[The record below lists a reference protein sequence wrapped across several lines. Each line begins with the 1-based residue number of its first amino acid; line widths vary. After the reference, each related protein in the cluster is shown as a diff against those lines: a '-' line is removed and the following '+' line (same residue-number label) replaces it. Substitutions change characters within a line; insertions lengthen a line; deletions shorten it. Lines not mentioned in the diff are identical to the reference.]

1 MLYRTGRPFLWLSPV
16 SPYDVTQEMTLTIHM
31 IGCLFSTI
39 MYMHISSQLFTVC
52 PYQLSVSRTYQRK
65 VNPNSRLIGWHEK
78 GRTESGGES
87 CSPSRPMSVACQ
99 QLFDRHKIPLATST
113 LSLYLEFDL
122 TDVPDH
128 ASLRAKDHQAACD
141 EACRVSGLRP
151 PSVVVARALT
161 THKAGDIE
169 EAHSLP
175 YYSDPWLTD
184 PAHEIRIEF
193 LYR

>member
-1 MLYRTGRPFLWLSPV
+1 MNGGRNQV
-16 SPYDVTQEMTLTIHM
+16 
-31 IGCLFSTI
+31 G
-39 MYMHISSQLFTVC
+39 
-52 PYQLSVSRTYQRK
+52 
-65 VNPNSRLIGWHEK
+65 
-78 GRTESGGES
+78 GRRES
-87 CSPSRPMSVACQ
+87 CSLFPMSDGACQ

>member
-1 MLYRTGRPFLWLSPV
+1 
-16 SPYDVTQEMTLTIHM
+16 
-31 IGCLFSTI
+31 
-39 MYMHISSQLFTVC
+39 
-52 PYQLSVSRTYQRK
+52 
-65 VNPNSRLIGWHEK
+65 
-78 GRTESGGES
+78 
-87 CSPSRPMSVACQ
+87 MSVACQ

>member
-1 MLYRTGRPFLWLSPV
+1 MFRN
-16 SPYDVTQEMTLTIHM
+16 
-31 IGCLFSTI
+31 
-39 MYMHISSQLFTVC
+39 
-52 PYQLSVSRTYQRK
+52 RK
-65 VNPNSRLIGWHEK
+65 VGTTGDTNAKSQEGILLAFPRAS
-78 GRTESGGES
+78 
-87 CSPSRPMSVACQ
+87 PMSVACQ

>member
-1 MLYRTGRPFLWLSPV
+1 MAS
-16 SPYDVTQEMTLTIHM
+16 
-31 IGCLFSTI
+31 
-39 MYMHISSQLFTVC
+39 
-52 PYQLSVSRTYQRK
+52 
-65 VNPNSRLIGWHEK
+65 
-78 GRTESGGES
+78 
-87 CSPSRPMSVACQ
+87 Q

-122 TDVPDH
+122 TDVSDH

-141 EACRVSGLRP
+141 EACRVSRLRP